1 MEKRGGGVAGKI
13 IAVIFLLISVAFA
26 GMLVYTKMIPEQ
38 MLVII
43 GVCLLV
49 LVFLVGI
56 LTWNRHHVIRF
67 SIGTCLA
74 VALSVVYI
82 LGDVYVY
89 KTTSTIAQISG
100 VTTEIAQVGVYVR
113 SDDKAD
119 SIETAQKYNYGIL
132 AELDRESTDGA
143 VEQIKEE
150 MGEDVTIQEYQ
161 GLTDLID
168 ALMHEEADAIVL
180 NQAYMGVIEEMEG
193 YSDVDTQIRQI
204 DTKNIETVIE
214 TKSSTNA
221 ESQSSSK
228 TEESG
233 DSSNRSTDSND
244 SNSNSTNSNNN
255 DTNSN
260 NDKSVN
266 ETNSSSDSNES
277 AKDSIESDID
287 KNSGNESDSSKVS
300 ENSSSSSSQS
310 TSAKEGK
317 VYTILISGIDNRGG
331 IVAKSR
337 SDVNI
342 IATVNTA
349 TRQILL
355 VSTPRDYFVPLSIS
369 NGVPDKLTHAG
380 IYGISVCMDTLGMLY
395 DIDINNYIRLNFDGF
410 IKIIDAL
417 GGITVNSEYDF
428 DAGAHHFDKGENV
441 VDGEA
446 ALAFARERYAFASGD
461 RQRGKNQMAVI
472 KGVIDKILSPE
483 LLKNYSSIL
492 SSVEGCFET
501 NLSYDEIAS
510 LCQQQLA
517 EGGSWNVVSYSVD
530 GTGDSQQPYSM
541 NQYAYV
547 MVPDDTTVD
556 HAKELMAKVRGGEK
570 ITQE

>member
-1 MEKRGGGVAGKI
+1 MEKRGGGMTGKI

-38 MLVII
+38 MLAII

-56 LTWNRHHVIRF
+56 LTWNRHHLIRF
-67 SIGTCLA
+67 GIGTCLA
-74 VALSVVYI
+74 VVLSAVYI

-100 VTTEIAQVGVYVR
+100 VTTEIAQVGIYVR
-113 SDDKAD
+113 TDDEAD

-168 ALMHEEADAIVL
+168 ALMHEETDAIVL

-193 YSDVDTQIRQI
+193 YSDVDTKICQI

-214 TKSSTNA
+214 TKSSAKA
-221 ESQSSSK
+221 ENQSFHQ
-228 TEESG
+228 TEES
-233 DSSNRSTDSND
+233 DNSSTQSTSSND
-244 SNSNSTNSNNN
+244 SDS
-255 DTNSN
+255 SN

-266 ETNSSSDSNES
+266 ETNSGSDSNENS
-277 AKDSIESDID
+277 SNSSKSDTD
-287 KNSGNESDSSKVS
+287 KNSGNDSESIKIS
-300 ENSSSSSSQS
+300 ENSSTSSQG
-310 TSAKEGK
+310 TSVKEGK

-428 DAGAHHFDKGENV
+428 DTDAHHFDKGENV

-510 LCQQQLA
+510 LCQQQLS

>member
-1 MEKRGGGVAGKI
+1 K
-13 IAVIFLLISVAFA
+13 
-26 GMLVYTKMIPEQ
+26 
-38 MLVII
+38 
-43 GVCLLV
+43 
-49 LVFLVGI
+49 
-56 LTWNRHHVIRF
+56 
-67 SIGTCLA
+67 
-74 VALSVVYI
+74 
-82 LGDVYVY
+82 
-89 KTTSTIAQISG
+89 
-100 VTTEIAQVGVYVR
+100 
-113 SDDKAD
+113 
-119 SIETAQKYNYGIL
+119 
-132 AELDRESTDGA
+132 
-143 VEQIKEE
+143 
-150 MGEDVTIQEYQ
+150 
-161 GLTDLID
+161 
-168 ALMHEEADAIVL
+168 
-180 NQAYMGVIEEMEG
+180 
-193 YSDVDTQIRQI
+193 IRQI

-214 TKSSTNA
+214 TKASTRT
-221 ESQSSSK
+221 ESQSFRQ

-233 DSSNRSTDSND
+233 NSSTQSTGSND
-244 SNSNSTNSNNN
+244 SDSTSNTDSTNN
-255 DTNSN
+255 DTSPD

-266 ETNSSSDSNES
+266 ETNSGSDSNENS
-277 AKDSIESDID
+277 GNSSKSDTD
-287 KNSGNESDSSKVS
+287 KNSSNDSESIKIS
-300 ENSSSSSSQS
+300 ENSSTSSQG
-310 TSAKEGK
+310 TSVKEEK

-428 DAGAHHFDKGENV
+428 DTDAHHFDKGENV

-510 LCQQQLA
+510 LCQQQLS